1 VCDRQAVSQQ
11 PKPGEII
18 DDEEIQTIR
27 KRRVM
32 AVQDNTA
39 ADVARYQQ
47 NYLVEM
53 DGIEL
58 YRALAAAEK
67 DEKRALIFRK
77 MAQTEERHARRW
89 VRLIETAGFTVPEY
103 RPTIRVRVLGW
114 MAKHFGTQKVIPI
127 LSSLEASDE
136 PGYLNQPEAAGLPA
150 QERAHSR
157 ALRAMDDGIST
168 QDAII
173 GSERW
178 HVMSRGGSLRA
189 AVFGINDGL
198 VSNFSL
204 VMGFA
209 GADARPDYIL
219 LAGVA
224 GLLAGS
230 FSMAAGEY
238 VSMRAQ
244 RELFEQQIAMEQQE
258 LEMSPKEEEEELSL
272 IYQAKGIPER
282 EAATLARRI
291 ISNPKTAID
300 TLAREE
306 LGLNPSELGSPWTA
320 AVSSFLA
327 FVVGALVPVLPY
339 LFTSG
344 QVAWFA
350 SGVLSCFALFGVGAM
365 ISIFTAKGPWI
376 SGLRMLGIGLMAS
389 AITYGAG
396 WLFGVSVAG

>member
-1 VCDRQAVSQQ
+1 MEARKNKAV
-11 PKPGEII
+11 
-18 DDEEIQTIR
+18 
-27 KRRVM
+27 
-32 AVQDNTA
+32 A

-53 DGIEL
+53 DGIEM

-67 DEKRALIFRK
+67 DEQRARIFRK
-77 MAQTEERHARRW
+77 IAQTEERHARRW
-89 VRLIETAGFTVPEY
+89 MRLIETAGYKVPEY
-103 RPTIRVRVLGW
+103 RPTVRVRVLGW
-114 MAKHFGTQKVIPI
+114 LARHFGTRRVVPI
-127 LSSLEASDE
+127 ISSLEASDE
-136 PGYLNQPEAAGLPA
+136 PGYLRQPEAAGLPA
-150 QERAHSR
+150 EERTHSR
-157 ALRAMDDGIST
+157 ALRAMDEGLSS

-178 HVMSRGGSLRA
+178 HVVSRGGSLRA
-189 AVFGINDGL
+189 AVFGVNDGL

-209 GADARPDYIL
+209 GADARPEYIL

-238 VSMRAQ
+238 VSVRAQ

-282 EAATLARRI
+282 EAALLARRI
-291 ISNPKTAID
+291 IENPKTALD

-306 LGLNPSELGSPWTA
+306 LGLNPGELGSPWSA
-320 AVSSFLA
+320 AGSSFLA
-327 FVVGALVPVLPY
+327 FVVGAAVPVLPY
-339 LFTSG
+339 IFSAGLS
-344 QVAWFA
+344 AWVGSA
-350 SGVLSCFALFGVGAM
+350 LLSFCALFGVGAI
-365 ISIFTAKGPWI
+365 ISIFTARGPWT
-376 SGLRMLGIGLMAS
+376 SGLRMLGIGVVAS
-389 AITYGAG
+389 AITYAVG

>member
-1 VCDRQAVSQQ
+1 MKGCVMETRKNKAV
-11 PKPGEII
+11 
-18 DDEEIQTIR
+18 
-27 KRRVM
+27 
-32 AVQDNTA
+32 A

-53 DGIEL
+53 DGIEM

-67 DEKRALIFRK
+67 DEQRARIFRK
-77 MAQTEERHARRW
+77 IAQTEERHARRW
-89 VRLIETAGFTVPEY
+89 MRLIETAGYKVPEY
-103 RPTIRVRVLGW
+103 RPTVRVRVLGW
-114 MAKHFGTQKVIPI
+114 LARHFGTRRVVPI
-127 LSSLEASDE
+127 ISSLEASDE
-136 PGYLNQPEAAGLPA
+136 PGYLRQPEAAGLPA
-150 QERAHSR
+150 EERTHSR
-157 ALRAMDDGIST
+157 ALRAMDEGLSS

-178 HVMSRGGSLRA
+178 HVVSRGGSLRA
-189 AVFGINDGL
+189 AVFGVNDGL

-209 GADARPDYIL
+209 GADARPEYIL

-238 VSMRAQ
+238 VSVRAQ

-282 EAATLARRI
+282 EAALLARRI
-291 ISNPKTAID
+291 IENPKTALD

-306 LGLNPSELGSPWTA
+306 LGLNPGELGSPWSA
-320 AVSSFLA
+320 AGSSFLA
-327 FVVGALVPVLPY
+327 FVVGAAVPVLPY
-339 LFTSG
+339 IFSAGLS
-344 QVAWFA
+344 AWVGSA
-350 SGVLSCFALFGVGAM
+350 LLSFCALFGIGAI
-365 ISIFTAKGPWI
+365 ISIFTARGPWT
-376 SGLRMLGIGLMAS
+376 SGLRMLGIGIVAS
-389 AITYGAG
+389 AITYAVG

>member
-1 VCDRQAVSQQ
+1 METRKNKAV
-11 PKPGEII
+11 
-18 DDEEIQTIR
+18 
-27 KRRVM
+27 
-32 AVQDNTA
+32 A

-53 DGIEL
+53 DGIEM

-67 DEKRALIFRK
+67 DEQRARIFRK
-77 MAQTEERHARRW
+77 IAQTEERHARRW
-89 VRLIETAGFTVPEY
+89 MRLIETAGYKVPEY
-103 RPTIRVRVLGW
+103 RPTVRVRVLGW
-114 MAKHFGTQKVIPI
+114 LARHFGTRRVVPI
-127 LSSLEASDE
+127 ISSLEASDE
-136 PGYLNQPEAAGLPA
+136 PGYLRQPEAAGLPA
-150 QERAHSR
+150 EERTHSR
-157 ALRAMDDGIST
+157 ALRAMDEGLSS

-178 HVMSRGGSLRA
+178 HVVSRGGSLRA
-189 AVFGINDGL
+189 AVFGVNDGL

-209 GADARPDYIL
+209 GADARPEYIL

-238 VSMRAQ
+238 VSVRAQ

-282 EAATLARRI
+282 EAALLARRI
-291 ISNPKTAID
+291 IENPKTALD

-306 LGLNPSELGSPWTA
+306 LGLNPGELGSPWSA
-320 AVSSFLA
+320 AGSSFLA
-327 FVVGALVPVLPY
+327 FVIGAAVPVLPY
-339 LFTSG
+339 IFSAGLS
-344 QVAWFA
+344 AWVGSA
-350 SGVLSCFALFGVGAM
+350 LLSFCALFGVGAI
-365 ISIFTAKGPWI
+365 ISIFTARGPWT
-376 SGLRMLGIGLMAS
+376 SGLRMLGIGIVAS
-389 AITYGAG
+389 AITYAVG

>member
-1 VCDRQAVSQQ
+1 MEARKNKAV
-11 PKPGEII
+11 
-18 DDEEIQTIR
+18 
-27 KRRVM
+27 
-32 AVQDNTA
+32 A

-53 DGIEL
+53 DGIEM

-67 DEKRALIFRK
+67 DEQRARIFRK
-77 MAQTEERHARRW
+77 IAQTEERHARRW
-89 VRLIETAGFTVPEY
+89 MRLIETAGYKVPEY
-103 RPTIRVRVLGW
+103 RPTVRVRVLGW
-114 MAKHFGTQKVIPI
+114 LARHFGTRRVVPI
-127 LSSLEASDE
+127 ISSLEASDE
-136 PGYLNQPEAAGLPA
+136 PGYLRQPEAAGLPA
-150 QERAHSR
+150 EERTHSR
-157 ALRAMDDGIST
+157 ALRAMDEGLSS

-178 HVMSRGGSLRA
+178 HVVSRGGSLRA
-189 AVFGINDGL
+189 AVFGVNDGL

-209 GADARPDYIL
+209 GADARPEYIL

-238 VSMRAQ
+238 VSVRAQ

-282 EAATLARRI
+282 EAALLARRI
-291 ISNPKTAID
+291 IENPKTALD

-306 LGLNPSELGSPWTA
+306 LGLNPGELGSPWSA
-320 AVSSFLA
+320 AGSSFLA
-327 FVVGALVPVLPY
+327 FVVGAAVPVLPY
-339 LFTSG
+339 IFSAGLS
-344 QVAWFA
+344 AWVGSA
-350 SGVLSCFALFGVGAM
+350 LLSFCALFGVGAI
-365 ISIFTAKGPWI
+365 ISIFTARGPWT
-376 SGLRMLGIGLMAS
+376 SGLRMLGIGVVAS
-389 AITYGAG
+389 AITYAVG
-396 WLFGVSVAG
+396 WLFGVSLAG